1 MNNNEIER
9 YNPSQRTNH
18 WIVAILFV
26 LAALSGLALFHPA
39 LFGLRAV
46 RRRHLTRIL
55 HPFIGVAMFVFF
67 LWLAIRFA
75 GHNRIEARDRQWLR
89 QINDVVHNR
98 EEKLPEV
105 GRYNAGQKV
114 LFWVLILS
122 MLVLLLSG
130 IVIWREYFSS
140 FFGIVSLRW
149 ASLPHAAAA
158 FVLIVSIIVHIYAAI
173 WIRVDGLDALRHR
186 QPGLGAQAPSG
197 LVPGDQPAQVSA
209 ASTLEIPAAAGIF
222 ARACHR
228 KPSYNRDGLC
238 CSA

>member
-1 MNNNEIER
+1 MIRSRPIVR
-9 YNPSQRTNH
+9 YTAGQRINH
-18 WIVAILFV
+18 WLVALLF
-26 LAALSGLALFHPA
+26 LAAGLSGLALFHPW
-39 LFGLRAV
+39 LFGLSG
-46 RRRHLTRIL
+46 LFGGGTWTRIL

-149 ASLPHAAAA
+149 ASLLHAAAA

-173 WIRVDGLDALRHR
+173 WIKGSMGSMLYGTVSRAWARKHH
-186 QPGLGAQAPSG
+186 
-197 LVPGDQPAQVSA
+197 PAWYR
-209 ASTLEIPAAAGIF
+209 EINQ
-222 ARACHR
+222 R
-228 KPSYNRDGLC
+228 K
-238 CSA
+238 

>member
-39 LFGLRAV
+39 LFGLSG
-46 RRRHLTRIL
+46 LFGGGTWTRIL

-149 ASLPHAAAA
+149 ASLLHAIAALRA
-158 FVLIVSIIVHIYAAI
+158 DRQHHRAHLRSHLDQG
-173 WIRVDGLDALRHR
+173 VDGLDALRHR

-209 ASTLEIPAAAGIF
+209 AKHAGDS
-222 ARACHR
+222 RRRGNLRPCM
-228 KPSYNRDGLC
+228 PSKAEL
-238 CSA
+238 